1 MDWKRLTASALMLG
15 LLALPASAAS
25 ITPQTTM
32 KEIRDDPDIRA
43 SGLYTYTYV
52 WERDCEKLSTSRDDE
67 TLAEVVDD
75 TSAEACAAGLNYLAQ
90 VYHDGVQVTYPLYSE
105 EEIAAMPSRAHVEL
119 YYCPAE
125 QPGAKFAIV
134 LSGNSLYYSGELR
147 GGVSTAWELH
157 QQGYAVFSLR
167 YRIGLEAGDDAPMED
182 LARAIRLVLANADT
196 FGVSTEDYAL
206 LGYSS
211 GGQIAGVFGNEEKGW
226 GRYGVPKPGALLLAY
241 PINNFLEA
249 KPAYHLLMD
258 DETLAEVVDD
268 TSAEACA
275 AGLNYLAQVYHDGVQ
290 VTYPLYSE
298 EEIAAMPSRA
308 HVELYY
314 CPAEQPGAKFAI
326 VLSGNSLYYSGELRG
341 GVSTAWELHQQGY
354 AVFSLR
360 YRIGLEAGDDAP
372 MEDLARAIR
381 LVLANADTFGVS
393 TEDYALLGYS
403 SGGQIAGVFGNE
415 EKGWG
420 RYGVPKPGALLLAY
434 PINNFLEAKPAYHL
448 LMDTDRLERRYYSY
462 TVSKLVTPDYPP
474 TFLWYGRNDK
484 MLMAFVYPLQGPA
497 LAKALRDNGV
507 PNRVQVYDD
516 AKHGVGIGVG
526 TDAEGW
532 VADAAAFWKSV
543 SEE

>member
-32 KEIRDDPDIRA
+32 KEIRNDPDIRA

-105 EEIAAMPSRAHVEL
+105 EEIAAMPSRAHAEL

-241 PINNFLEA
+241 P
-249 KPAYHLLMD
+249 
-258 DETLAEVVDD
+258 
-268 TSAEACA
+268 
-275 AGLNYLAQVYHDGVQ
+275 
-290 VTYPLYSE
+290 
-298 EEIAAMPSRA
+298 
-308 HVELYY
+308 
-314 CPAEQPGAKFAI
+314 
-326 VLSGNSLYYSGELRG
+326 
-341 GVSTAWELHQQGY
+341 
-354 AVFSLR
+354 
-360 YRIGLEAGDDAP
+360 
-372 MEDLARAIR
+372 
-381 LVLANADTFGVS
+381 
-393 TEDYALLGYS
+393 
-403 SGGQIAGVFGNE
+403 
-415 EKGWG
+415 
-420 RYGVPKPGALLLAY
+420 
-434 PINNFLEAKPAYHL
+434 
-448 LMDTDRLERRYYSY
+448 
-462 TVSKLVTPDYPP
+462 P